1 LEQKKSFVVLC
12 LAGFWSGW
20 GLDRNIDVPR
30 LTPPTRGYFFQVS
43 DVFLLDVLTDWG
55 SAALYWVKAPDTS
68 RSRARGAIWTKTL
81 LYRLLCFLR
90 WGGLHGRSSL
100 LSGVR
105 WGIML
110 IVFGVALLSLHSR
123 AGFDAESDLFIGT
136 IAIALGVGFE
146 LAAGATYFLS
156 RSFGLLNGEV
166 RR

>member
-1 LEQKKSFVVLC
+1 MNQDIVVPFFVFFTMGWIAWSIFSSIRRYQVAKFQTSVQMKMLEKIDSGPTA
-12 LAGFWSGW
+12 LAYVETEGGRQFIQS
-20 GLDRNIDVPR
+20 LMVERSEAA
-30 LTPPTRGYFFQVS
+30 TPY
-43 DVFLLDVLTDWG
+43 
-55 SAALYWVKAPDTS
+55 
-68 RSRARGAIWTKTL
+68 RSI
-81 LYRLLCFLR
+81 
-90 WGGLHGRSSL
+90 

-123 AGFDAESDLFIGT
+123 AGYDAESDLFIGT

-156 RSFGLLNGEV
+156 RSFGLLNEEV